1 MQTSNAILIPSF
13 NSNIKLSTLID
24 EIREYSS
31 DPVIVI
37 DDGSEAPISLSK
49 DNVEVVR
56 NNTNKGKGF
65 ALRVGFD
72 YARGKG
78 CSHVVTMDSDLQHS
92 PKDLFS
98 FLSADSSIDFVLGYR
113 EKDKSMP
120 VHRKFSN
127 MVTSFMISKIIKVK
141 IYDSQCGFRRYSLN
155 AIKDIEFTENG
166 FQFESEVLIKAIKV
180 QTEVEQVR
188 IRTIYDKNNK
198 SYINHVSDTLKFI
211 RLILKSL
218 IRR

>member
-1 MQTSNAILIPSF
+1 VQTSNAILIPSF

>member
-37 DDGSEAPISLSK
+37 DDGSETPISLSK